1 MPGGVCPKC
10 DKLRSLDSE
19 GRTEADKE
27 AFPERIMKRRK
38 QRLTTYPDLPTK
50 ALRRQHSDAMLA
62 TASKLT
68 NAKNDIDEWR
78 AHFEMA
84 TITALRIRLLGAGQK
99 RPNKLTS
106 RLLKL

>member
-19 GRTEADKE
+19 GRTEAVLEEKE
-27 AFPERIMKRRK
+27 AFRGIMKRRK

-62 TASKLT
+62 TASMA
-68 NAKNDIDEWR
+68 NAKNDLDE
-78 AHFEMA
+78 
-84 TITALRIRLLGAGQK
+84 
-99 RPNKLTS
+99 
-106 RLLKL
+106 